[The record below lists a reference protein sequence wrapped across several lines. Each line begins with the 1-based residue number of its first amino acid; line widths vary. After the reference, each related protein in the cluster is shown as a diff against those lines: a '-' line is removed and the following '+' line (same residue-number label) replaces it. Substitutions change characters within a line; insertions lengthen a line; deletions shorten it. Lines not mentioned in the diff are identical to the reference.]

1 MNKATYDIWLAY
13 AAEKLRGGQ
22 DACSVGWQVNGLHAE
37 RLLKLVKEEIT
48 RRASSGDANVEAQ
61 ESN

>member
-13 AAEKLRGGQ
+13 AEEKLLGGQ

-37 RLLKLVKEEIT
+37 RLLKLIREEIA
-48 RRASSGDANVEAQ
+48 RRGDANVETK
-61 ESN
+61 EPN